1 MHNLGR
7 PLSVM
12 KVLHAPQQGQGEA
25 RLKKH
30 INIHR
35 NFPDIGR
42 EYVNEA
48 TKQWSIH
55 QLIDIANA
63 TAIGICLAP
72 VVSIQ
77 GKFSQWIATINGQM
91 LTGAVAQ

>member
-1 MHNLGR
+1 MPCTTWGR

-48 TKQWSIH
+48 TKQ
-55 QLIDIANA
+55 
-63 TAIGICLAP
+63 
-72 VVSIQ
+72 
-77 GKFSQWIATINGQM
+77 
-91 LTGAVAQ
+91 

>member
-1 MHNLGR
+1 MNSGQEHLYIYLFIFMPCTTWGR

-25 RLKKH
+25 KLKKH

-48 TKQWSIH
+48 TKQ
-55 QLIDIANA
+55 
-63 TAIGICLAP
+63 
-72 VVSIQ
+72 
-77 GKFSQWIATINGQM
+77 
-91 LTGAVAQ
+91 